1 MKTRRIFFN
10 CLIIDVCM
18 QVDKKTV
25 RPNKNSLWLIRN
37 IKNINPQYKK
47 NHILEIENV
56 RSL

>member
-1 MKTRRIFFN
+1 
-10 CLIIDVCM
+10 M
-18 QVDKKTV
+18 QVDKKNV

-37 IKNINPQYKK
+37 KKNINPQYKK